1 LRVTT
6 NRKIY
11 ILTFP
16 FVINLKLTN
25 MVFQK
30 LAPVTPIKRAAN
42 TALKRNTES
51 QFSVWRGAFSEKI
64 KYFSPDRATYDMP
77 SSTSFELEPKQYEQI
92 DNQKLMPI
100 IQYHCHPSPY
110 VSPSEQDLVSHFDI
124 RNQYNLVVGDGPLPQ
139 SIENSHL
146 DCIGAIRE
154 SGKFH
159 DLLVLQSRLKTDDS
173 LEGEFAYQQ
182 IIERLGRRKD
192 DNALLAKTLD
202 SLSNWNAHL
211 LTYEKKGN
219 RYDISGDQ
227 LSGLEKFAYT
237 PVLDTNS

>member
-1 LRVTT
+1 MT
-6 NRKIY
+6 I
-11 ILTFP
+11 
-16 FVINLKLTN
+16 
-25 MVFQK
+25 QK
-30 LAPVTPIKRAAN
+30 LAPVTNENLKDIFTIRNFLRGIKKAVN
-42 TALKRNTES
+42 TGLKKQTES
-51 QFSVWRGAFSEKI
+51 QFSVWRGVFSENI
-64 KYFSPDRATYDMP
+64 KYFFPDRATYDMP
-77 SSTSFELEPKQYEQI
+77 FSTSFELEPKQYEQI

-110 VSPSEQDLVSHFDI
+110 VSPSEQDLRFHFDI
-124 RNQYNLVVGDGPLPQ
+124 RKQYNLVGGDGPLPQ
-139 SIENSHL
+139 SIENYHL

-159 DLLVLQSRLKTDDS
+159 DMLVLQSCLRIADS

-182 IIERLGRRKD
+182 IMDSLGRRKD
-192 DNALLAKTLD
+192 DNTLLAKALN

-219 RYDISGDQ
+219 SYNISEDQ

-237 PVLDTNS
+237 PALDSSP